1 MTDANYTDI
10 TILLD
15 RSGSMQSIKGDTEG
29 GLNSYIESLVNIPG
43 RVALTLYQFD
53 DQGFDTVLQAHD
65 IHSRLM
71 IPPIRIQPR
80 GQTPLLDSQALAIME
95 TGVRLRNM
103 PQSVRPGKV
112 IFVTITDGMENAS
125 TKWNARSVADMV
137 KHQREEYRWEF
148 IYMGA
153 NQDAFA
159 QAADMGIRAG
169 GTFAYAINSD
179 GIRKAYGGLRVN
191 TANYVSGQSNTMDWT
206 DAQKDEQD
214 EELKITGS
222 TFKNKQDKK

>member
-1 MTDANYTDI
+1 
-10 TILLD
+10 
-15 RSGSMQSIKGDTEG
+15 
-29 GLNSYIESLVNIPG
+29 
-43 RVALTLYQFD
+43 
-53 DQGFDTVLQAHD
+53 
-65 IHSRLM
+65 
-71 IPPIRIQPR
+71 
-80 GQTPLLDSQALAIME
+80 
-95 TGVRLRNM
+95 
-103 PQSVRPGKV
+103 
-112 IFVTITDGMENAS
+112 
-125 TKWNARSVADMV
+125 
-137 KHQREEYRWEF
+137 
-148 IYMGA
+148 MGA